1 MAKINTITPDK
12 HVFLKRLCF
21 LAKSPKRLCYM
32 GEIPRGGPL
41 LNTTSRFVFERTER
55 PFSVAIVG
63 SRKSTKYGEE
73 NAYKIAYELTRLGF
87 VVVSGLAI
95 GIDAA
100 AHRGALDAGGR
111 TVGVLGTP
119 ITEVYPAKNRP
130 LAARI
135 IENGGMVMSEFADKT
150 EMTELKTNAFLY
162 RNRLIAG
169 LADVVIVV
177 EASRRSGSLNT
188 AHHALLT
195 GVPVMAVPGDV
206 GRKKS
211 VGCNRLFREGAAPCL
226 DYLDVLDELG
236 ISY

>member
-1 MAKINTITPDK
+1 
-12 HVFLKRLCF
+12 
-21 LAKSPKRLCYM
+21 M
-32 GEIPRGGPL
+32 GEIPRGGSL
-41 LNTTSRFVFERTER
+41 IDTFSRFDFERLER

-73 NAYKIAYELTRLGF
+73 NAYKIAYKLTELGF
-87 VVVSGLAI
+87 VVVSGLAL

-119 ITEVYPAKNRP
+119 ITEIYPRKNRP
-130 LAARI
+130 LADRI
-135 IENGGMVMSEFADKT
+135 IKCGGMVMSEFADKT
-150 EMTELKTNAFLY
+150 EMEGLAMNAFLH

-169 LADVVIVV
+169 LVDVVIVV
-177 EASRRSGSLNT
+177 EASERSGSLNT

-206 GRKKS
+206 DRKKS

-226 DYLDVLDELG
+226 SYLDVLDELG
-236 ISY
+236 INY

>member
-41 LNTTSRFVFERTER
+41 LNTASRFVFERTER

-73 NAYKIAYELTRLGF
+73 IAYKIAYELTRLGF
-87 VVVSGLAI
+87 VVVSGLAL

-100 AHRGALDAGGR
+100 AHRGAVDAGGR
-111 TVGVLGTP
+111 TVGILGTP
-119 ITEVYPAKNRP
+119 INEIYPAENKS
-130 LAARI
+130 LAAEILR
-135 IENGGMVMSEFADKT
+135 NDGMIMSEFLNKT
-150 EMTELKTNAFLY
+150 EMSCIETNAFLH

-169 LADVVIVV
+169 LADVVIVA

-188 AHHALLT
+188 AHHALMT

-211 VGCNRLFREGAAPCL
+211 VGCNRLFNEGAVPCL
-226 DYLDVLDELG
+226 CYLDVLDELG

>member
-41 LNTTSRFVFERTER
+41 INRFSRFDFERDER

-73 NAYKIAYELTRLGF
+73 NAYKIAYKLTELGF

-119 ITEVYPAKNRP
+119 ITEMYPRENSS
-130 LAARI
+130 LADRI
-135 IENGGMVMSEFADKT
+135 IECGGMVMSEFANKNEARDVPT
-150 EMTELKTNAFLY
+150 SAFLY

-177 EASRRSGSLNT
+177 EASKRSGSLNT

-195 GVPVMAVPGDV
+195 GVPVLAVPGDV

-211 VGCNRLFREGAAPCL
+211 VGCNRLFREGAVPCL
-226 DYLDVLDELG
+226 GYLDVLDELG
-236 ISY
+236 INY